1 MRRFLTVI
9 ALIALLSISTPVHA
23 AGLSS
28 EDAGGAIGQVID
40 LIMSEYVGEELTQ
53 QMLYE
58 AALRGI
64 SAVMDDY
71 SEFLTDEDLESFTS
85 ELTGELFGIGTQL
98 RQEEDEQPVIVR
110 VFAGSPA
117 EEAGLMR
124 GDIITAVNNQTTRG
138 KTITEVVDIILDP
151 AKETATIQYKRDGV
165 TATVRVTKAP
175 ISSLTVF
182 TDTIVNMTGEDYPD
196 IGYINLSSFSEN
208 TARDLRRA
216 FDNLKGGGID
226 KLILDMR
233 LNAGGYLDVAEDICD
248 MLVPAGPMYHTRDAA
263 GNKHTENSTLET
275 IPFSQIAVLVDENTA
290 SAAELLSAALQD
302 AEAAVIVG
310 QTTYGKGVVQT
321 IYGLPAGGA
330 FKLTT
335 QEYFRRSGEKVD
347 GVGVVPDYE
356 VLAEIRAYETPD
368 DEMLL
373 KAVELLQ

>member
-1 MRRFLTVI
+1 MILV
-9 ALIALLSISTPVHA
+9 LVALLSVSVPVYA
-23 AGLSS
+23 EELSS
-28 EDAGGAIGQVID
+28 EDAGDAIGQVID
-40 LIMSEYVGEELTQ
+40 LIISEYVGEELTQ
-53 QMLYE
+53 ELLYE

-64 SAVMDDY
+64 STMMDDY
-71 SEFLTDEDLESFTS
+71 SEFLSDEDLDSFTS

-98 RQEEDEQPVIVR
+98 RQDEGEQPVIVR
-110 VFAGSPA
+110 VFSGSPA
-117 EEAGLMR
+117 EEAGLKR
-124 GDIITAVNNQTTRG
+124 GDIITAVNNHTTLG

-151 AKETATIQYKRDGV
+151 EKETASIQYKRDGV
-165 TATVRVTKAP
+165 LTSVRVKKAP

-182 TDTIVNMTGEDYPD
+182 TDTILNLTGEDYPG

-208 TARDLRRA
+208 TAVDLQLA
-216 FDNLKGGGID
+216 FDNLKNAGID

-263 GNKHTENSTLET
+263 GNEHTENSKLET
-275 IPFSQIAVLVDENTA
+275 SPFSQIVVLVDEYTA
-290 SAAELLSAALQD
+290 SAAELLSAAMQD

-347 GVGVVPDYE
+347 GVGVVPDHK
-356 VLAEIRAYETPD
+356 VSSEIKDYETPED
-368 DEMLL
+368 KMLL
-373 KAVELLQ
+373 KAIELLQ